1 MNRTLFCLLVV
12 LLTINGIFAQ
22 NTLKGKIK
30 GAADNEPLIGATV
43 LIKGTSEGAN
53 TDFDGIFELKTSRQV
68 PFTIVVSYLG
78 YDNVEVEVTS
88 LAKLLDIRME
98 ETAVQIGAVEVT
110 GQRISDKQKE
120 SPLTVESMDLLAI
133 KATPA
138 DNFYDGL
145 GSMKGVDLTA
155 ASLGFKIINMRG

>member
-78 YDNVEVEVTS
+78 Y
-88 LAKLLDIRME
+88 
-98 ETAVQIGAVEVT
+98 
-110 GQRISDKQKE
+110 
-120 SPLTVESMDLLAI
+120 
-133 KATPA
+133 
-138 DNFYDGL
+138 
-145 GSMKGVDLTA
+145 
-155 ASLGFKIINMRG
+155 